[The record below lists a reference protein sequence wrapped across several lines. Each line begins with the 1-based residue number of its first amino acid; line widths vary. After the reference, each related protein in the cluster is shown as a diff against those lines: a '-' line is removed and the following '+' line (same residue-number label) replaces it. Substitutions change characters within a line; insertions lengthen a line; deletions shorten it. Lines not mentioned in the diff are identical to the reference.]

1 MARDA
6 YGPAACIQSLLA
18 NIYRDQEKKPD
29 PYMPADF
36 LPGAKNSEED
46 DWRDF
51 IEKVQSG
58 YKFEVDPR
66 QVAQFRAEMNRAFK
80 DVDAPAPQTFTGKI
94 Q

>member
-1 MARDA
+1 MPRELDLLFEADADVARDA

-29 PYMPADF
+29 PYTPADF

-51 IEKVQSG
+51 IEKCRAATSS
-58 YKFEVDPR
+58 KWIRARWRSSAR
-66 QVAQFRAEMNRAFK
+66 Q
-80 DVDAPAPQTFTGKI
+80 
-94 Q
+94 